1 MPVKTGKHPMR
12 EYRFCPV
19 CGAERFEENSAK
31 SKICACCGFEMFMN
45 PAAATA
51 AFISDSGG
59 RLLVVRRGREPAR
72 GTLDLPGGFC
82 DIGETAEEAV
92 RREVKEETGLTVVA
106 AEFLFSL
113 PNNYTYCGI
122 GIPTMDLFFRCEVA
136 DHGNVVAAD
145 DAAGAEWM
153 AIDELQP
160 EQFGLQSIRDGVRR
174 LVDDLHQK
182 TH

>member
-1 MPVKTGKHPMR
+1 M
-12 EYRFCPV
+12 
-19 CGAERFEENSAK
+19 
-31 SKICACCGFEMFMN
+31 
-45 PAAATA
+45 
-51 AFISDSGG
+51 
-59 RLLVVRRGREPAR
+59 
-72 GTLDLPGGFC
+72 
-82 DIGETAEEAV
+82 

-113 PNNYTYCGI
+113 PNNYTYSGI

-136 DHGNVVAAD
+136 DPGNVVAAD
-145 DAAGAEWM
+145 DAADAEWM

>member
-1 MPVKTGKHPMR
+1 M
-12 EYRFCPV
+12 
-19 CGAERFEENSAK
+19 
-31 SKICACCGFEMFMN
+31 
-45 PAAATA
+45 
-51 AFISDSGG
+51 
-59 RLLVVRRGREPAR
+59 
-72 GTLDLPGGFC
+72 
-82 DIGETAEEAV
+82 

-122 GIPTMDLFFRCEVA
+122 GIPTMDLFVRCQMS
-136 DHGNVVAAD
+136 DPGNVVAAD
-145 DAAGAEWM
+145 DAADAEWM